1 MVLFAQSHWHK
12 AGGEFAFHGD
22 FINFGKGKEL
32 FLDFWSK
39 SYIFNVFLLW
49 WNKWTVS
56 VQVLRC
62 GICTKNQNKFK
73 KKIKYQLDA
82 KLNYNYNYLC
92 CMKYKSD
99 LQKTFDKWKASV
111 VTLKVYTFSYFLV
124 YVA

>member
-1 MVLFAQSHWHK
+1 MFSFFD
-12 AGGEFAFHGD
+12 ETS
-22 FINFGKGKEL
+22 EL
-32 FLDFWSK
+32 FQCRFWGVVYVPK
-39 SYIFNVFLLW
+39 
-49 WNKWTVS
+49 
-56 VQVLRC
+56 
-62 GICTKNQNKFK
+62 TKTNLK